1 MVDEIENNQNLTIH
15 MTSSVK
21 WESYDETTS
30 QIEENIRRQ
39 VLSSKREIHSLM
51 PYPNPYVS
59 SCPIGLSQIISHF
72 EQKVCGV
79 KTSEKSYLIKP
90 GQLARRWRTSLEC
103 ATRTLNKTEQRA
115 LRNWTRVQGDRR
127 FRPTYLQL
135 RYPRIN
141 CVMYCDVKY
150 GPCKSL
156 EGNTCLAVYATK
168 FQWAKAYPLSEEKYV
183 SHSLTNLFR
192 DVGFPAAIIP
202 DSAASLTKGEFKKV
216 ASRAQVSIYPLEPY
230 NPNQSTAEDMIR
242 EATRLYQRFMTA
254 RNIPKVLWDRVFA
267 YCLEI
272 RSHMALGLPIQNG
285 ECGKTILQG
294 HTADIS
300 HIADFSMYDWC
311 WTFSPRNSNQDRK
324 QLAQWLGPSFDV
336 GGEVCYALLTA
347 KAQVIIRSSVSPLK
361 KEEIEADDVKDMKR
375 NFTVELNERLQNKL
389 NESEQSETIE
399 TMDYD
404 RYSIPVEDTSP
415 SFVEYE
421 DDENDVFKLHE
432 IGEEMEQVEFDK
444 YISSTI
450 RMMEDDMEKVGVI
463 RGRKRGADGKF
474 IGKFNVNPILD
485 TSVYEVEFED
495 GKVECYYAN
504 QIAESILEE
513 SEMDSNISHHN
524 SDFVDHRKTD
534 KAVTEDDAYTIVK
547 GKRVSKRTVKG

>member
-202 DSAASLTKGEFKKV
+202 DSAASLT
-216 ASRAQVSIYPLEPY
+216 
-230 NPNQSTAEDMIR
+230 MIN
-242 EATRLYQRFMTA
+242 L
-254 RNIPKVLWDRVFA
+254 
-267 YCLEI
+267 
-272 RSHMALGLPIQNG
+272 
-285 ECGKTILQG
+285 
-294 HTADIS
+294 
-300 HIADFSMYDWC
+300 
-311 WTFSPRNSNQDRK
+311 
-324 QLAQWLGPSFDV
+324 
-336 GGEVCYALLTA
+336 
-347 KAQVIIRSSVSPLK
+347 
-361 KEEIEADDVKDMKR
+361 
-375 NFTVELNERLQNKL
+375 
-389 NESEQSETIE
+389 TIE
-399 TMDYD
+399 ID
-404 RYSIPVEDTSP
+404 P
-415 SFVEYE
+415 
-421 DDENDVFKLHE
+421 L
-432 IGEEMEQVEFDK
+432 
-444 YISSTI
+444 
-450 RMMEDDMEKVGVI
+450 
-463 RGRKRGADGKF
+463 
-474 IGKFNVNPILD
+474 
-485 TSVYEVEFED
+485 
-495 GKVECYYAN
+495 
-504 QIAESILEE
+504 
-513 SEMDSNISHHN
+513 
-524 SDFVDHRKTD
+524 
-534 KAVTEDDAYTIVK
+534 
-547 GKRVSKRTVKG
+547 